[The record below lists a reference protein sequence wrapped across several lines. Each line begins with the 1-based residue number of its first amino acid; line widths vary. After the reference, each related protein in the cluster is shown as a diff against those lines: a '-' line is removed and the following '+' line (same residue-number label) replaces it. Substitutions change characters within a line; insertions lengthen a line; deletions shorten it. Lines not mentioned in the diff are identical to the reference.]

1 MSDIDNILALAKML
15 LVFNRKKLLPI
26 YVFQGMIMFK
36 KLIEPVM
43 LDCFKTNE
51 VPGTFFSYY

>member
-1 MSDIDNILALAKML
+1 ML

-36 KLIEPVM
+36 KLIKPVM
-43 LDCFKTNE
+43 LDCFKINE

>member
-1 MSDIDNILALAKML
+1 ML

-36 KLIEPVM
+36 KLIKPVM

-51 VPGTFFSYY
+51 VPGTFFSYYKASNTAIMICI

>member
-1 MSDIDNILALAKML
+1 ML

-36 KLIEPVM
+36 KLIKPVM
-43 LDCFKTNE
+43 LDCFETNE